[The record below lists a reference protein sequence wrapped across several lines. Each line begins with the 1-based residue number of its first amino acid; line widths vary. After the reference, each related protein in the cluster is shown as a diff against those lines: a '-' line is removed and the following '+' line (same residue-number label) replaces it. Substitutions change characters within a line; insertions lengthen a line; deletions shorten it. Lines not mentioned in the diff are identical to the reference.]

1 MEAIEAVA
9 KQAMG
14 FDEKRGDRLT
24 VRCVPFFAPAVEN
37 DAEVPPPTVERVR
50 EIAKQW
56 AIPATSSVVVLLA
69 FSAFVLS
76 MRARRKAL
84 PALLPSGPRTLR
96 EIEAMTATQTQ
107 TSTQTTVSVDQVQQ
121 AVLGDGDRAA
131 SVVRAWLGD
140 GKNKDA
146 KVARET

>member
-1 MEAIEAVA
+1 
-9 KQAMG
+9 
-14 FDEKRGDRLT
+14 
-24 VRCVPFFAPAVEN
+24 
-37 DAEVPPPTVERVR
+37 
-50 EIAKQW
+50 
-56 AIPATSSVVVLLA
+56 
-69 FSAFVLS
+69 
-76 MRARRKAL
+76 
-84 PALLPSGPRTLR
+84 
-96 EIEAMTATQTQ
+96 MTATQTQ